1 MIKRPWQSITAV
13 LISTAL
19 QLTTSFSHRNL
30 VDVTDEQNIDNAD
43 FFHAKYYQDNYYDTD
58 NDTEPAASEARD
70 VLKQDFSVEQQ
81 LTAAL
86 IYKLTGFVEFPNEP
100 SSFTMCFSGKNGWA
114 ISEVLE
120 AKFKEGKLKQSIKVL
135 KHSALSKIEPLACQ
149 FIYISPASRLEEST
163 IRQLSRDALTISD
176 SDDFRNIGHI
186 SSIQFVNAKPVISIS
201 KKGLKASN
209 IQLSSRL
216 LNSITVRP

>member
-1 MIKRPWQSITAV
+1 MIKHPWKTVAV
-13 LISTAL
+13 TLVSTAL
-19 QLTTSFSHRNL
+19 QFTTAFGNYDIVEL
-30 VDVTDEQNIDNAD
+30 GLEQSIISDNALL
-43 FFHAKYYQDNYYDTD
+43 ATPYQNSNDDNVKSSKSAD
-58 NDTEPAASEARD
+58 AALNSDAE
-70 VLKQDFSVEQQ
+70 QDFNVEQQ

-100 SSFTMCFSGKNGWA
+100 SLLTMCFSGQNGWA
-114 ISEVLE
+114 ISDVLE
-120 AKFKEGKLKQSIKVL
+120 NKQKEGKLKQPIKVL
-135 KHSALSKIEPLACQ
+135 KHSALSQIEPLSCQ

-163 IRQLSRDALTISD
+163 IRQLSRDSLTISD

-216 LNSITVRP
+216 LSSITVKP